1 MNELDI
7 KVYKK
12 KIIIIAFLSNYN
24 KKKNYSIKK
33 LTGLKKKLLK
43 CIFFSM

>member
-12 KIIIIAFLSNYN
+12 IHNNCIFYRIMKL
-24 KKKNYSIKK
+24 KHKK
-33 LTGLKKKLLK
+33 LTGLKKLLK
-43 CIFFSM
+43 